1 MTDDED
7 EVPQWIVFGKHY
19 AEADLLSDSL
29 RFSTLDKYNYD
40 FFDTRRA
47 QFGLHLD
54 QTHAV
59 MLRRGL
65 SSISPRA
72 NSDNVRYRTLFRRG
86 GHFG

>member
-1 MTDDED
+1 MPDDED

-29 RFSTLDKYNYD
+29 RLSTLNNTIVN
-40 FFDTRRA
+40 FLNTRCA
-47 QFGLHLD
+47 QVGLRLD

-65 SSISPRA
+65 RGISPPA